1 MFRTIRIKK
10 SKQNWEGMFCDM
22 KTLKIDVQVSR
33 VLQSFSG
40 VDTSSSLKKVLGCDV
55 LLWLLVLLDL
65 KNLFKLLVPMVQ
77 GILTVQQK
85 DCFLKNQECCVFEE
99 V

>member
-1 MFRTIRIKK
+1 MFRTICIKK

-22 KTLKIDVQVSR
+22 ETLKIDVQVSR

-55 LLWLLVLLDL
+55 LL
-65 KNLFKLLVPMVQ
+65 
-77 GILTVQQK
+77 
-85 DCFLKNQECCVFEE
+85 
-99 V
+99 